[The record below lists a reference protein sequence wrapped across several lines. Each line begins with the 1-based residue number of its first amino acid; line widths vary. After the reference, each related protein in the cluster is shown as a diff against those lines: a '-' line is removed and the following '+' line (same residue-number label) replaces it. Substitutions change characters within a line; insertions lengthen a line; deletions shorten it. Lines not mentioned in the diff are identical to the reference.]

1 MKFLLDANISWRL
14 KRLIEVEFPDC
25 THIGEVFP
33 DETTP
38 DFTIWRYAQSENYAI
53 ITLDNDFNELSLTFM
68 SEPKI
73 ILLKLKN
80 ESNQVIADKLIH
92 SKVALL
98 DFISQNDKFVFE
110 LF

>member
-1 MKFLLDANISWRL
+1 MKFILDANISWRV
-14 KRLIEVEFPDC
+14 KKLIEGEFPHC
-25 THIGEVFP
+25 IHIRDVFP

-38 DFTIWRYAQSENYAI
+38 DITIWRYAKSENYSI

-68 SEPKI
+68 CEPKI

-80 ESNQVIADKLIH
+80 ESNQAIANKLIH
-92 SKVALL
+92 SKEAILN
-98 DFISQNDKFVFE
+98 FISQKDKFVLE